1 MENQKPE
8 AQIGEY
14 KGSPVIT
21 IFINDNENFKF
32 TFGLGKAKAII
43 NYLDEIKEFIKQN
56 DKSEN

>member
-1 MENQKPE
+1 MENQKPG
-8 AQIGEY
+8 AQVGEY

-21 IFINDNENFKF
+21 IFTNDNENFKF